1 MILGSKALTK
11 SFEILEKV
19 GIDKMIINSG
29 AHLTFTQGLVS
40 SERNS
45 RNWTTVTA
53 LAYRV
58 KYLII

>member
-1 MILGSKALTK
+1 
-11 SFEILEKV
+11 
-19 GIDKMIINSG
+19 MIINSG